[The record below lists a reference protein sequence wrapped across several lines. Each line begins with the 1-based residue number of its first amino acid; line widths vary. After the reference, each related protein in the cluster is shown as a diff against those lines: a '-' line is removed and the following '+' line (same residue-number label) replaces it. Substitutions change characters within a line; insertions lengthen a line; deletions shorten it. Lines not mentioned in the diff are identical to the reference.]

1 MRRGHAPEDIV
12 PRYLDELTGR
22 VVGGGVTG
30 EVILTCVCARMCVC
44 VSRILRRGAGGMR
57 HAHRVWDRG
66 FAAAAKDLGSQNLIT
81 TAIHHHHRR
90 RVTSRMSAGATAGTT
105 VGCWR

>member
-1 MRRGHAPEDIV
+1 MHCGHAPEDIV

-44 VSRILRRGAGGMR
+44 VCCGYCGGVQE
-57 HAHRVWDRG
+57 A
-66 FAAAAKDLGSQNLIT
+66 
-81 TAIHHHHRR
+81 
-90 RVTSRMSAGATAGTT
+90 
-105 VGCWR
+105 